1 MPFRES
7 VVRRSREIGLDP
19 AYVYGLIRQ
28 ESRFIMDARSHVGAS
43 GLMQVMPATARW
55 TAKRIGMT
63 NFTLDQINDRETN
76 IAIGTGYLK
85 LVLDDFDGSMPLAAA
100 AYNAGRGRPRNW
112 RAPGGTGPVLEAAA
126 WAENVPFNETR
137 DYVKKVLANA
147 TMYAAILSGQPQ
159 SLKAR
164 LGSVGPRDTSRAR
177 AQPRPALRARTYTA
191 WTSWWQVI
199 GQTVASEFSDVPDL
213 AQATR
218 IVLRLMLAA
227 LLGGLL
233 GLERENKGKAAGV
246 RTHML
251 VAMGAAL
258 FVLIPQQ
265 AGIVP
270 ADLSRVIQGVVAG
283 IGFLCAG
290 SILKSE
296 DEDRVRGLTTAAGMW
311 LTAAIGMAA
320 GLGREATAVISTV
333 LALVI
338 LSLVP
343 VVVKAIEKPEPR
355 TLLSDE
361 PKK

>member
-1 MPFRES
+1 
-7 VVRRSREIGLDP
+7 
-19 AYVYGLIRQ
+19 
-28 ESRFIMDARSHVGAS
+28 MDI
-43 GLMQVMPATARW
+43 P
-55 TAKRIGMT
+55 
-63 NFTLDQINDRETN
+63 
-76 IAIGTGYLK
+76 
-85 LVLDDFDGSMPLAAA
+85 
-100 AYNAGRGRPRNW
+100 
-112 RAPGGTGPVLEAAA
+112 
-126 WAENVPFNETR
+126 
-137 DYVKKVLANA
+137 
-147 TMYAAILSGQPQ
+147 
-159 SLKAR
+159 
-164 LGSVGPRDTSRAR
+164 
-177 AQPRPALRARTYTA
+177 
-191 WTSWWQVI
+191 WWQVI

-355 TLLSDE
+355 TILSDE

>member
-1 MPFRES
+1 MP
-7 VVRRSREIGLDP
+7 
-19 AYVYGLIRQ
+19 
-28 ESRFIMDARSHVGAS
+28 MDI
-43 GLMQVMPATARW
+43 P
-55 TAKRIGMT
+55 
-63 NFTLDQINDRETN
+63 
-76 IAIGTGYLK
+76 
-85 LVLDDFDGSMPLAAA
+85 
-100 AYNAGRGRPRNW
+100 
-112 RAPGGTGPVLEAAA
+112 
-126 WAENVPFNETR
+126 
-137 DYVKKVLANA
+137 
-147 TMYAAILSGQPQ
+147 
-159 SLKAR
+159 
-164 LGSVGPRDTSRAR
+164 
-177 AQPRPALRARTYTA
+177 
-191 WTSWWQVI
+191 WWQVI

-218 IVLRLMLAA
+218 IVLRLALAA

-233 GLERENKGKAAGV
+233 GLEREHKGKAAGV

-265 AGIVP
+265 AGIQS

-343 VVVKAIEKPEPR
+343 VVVKAIDKPEPR
-355 TLLSDE
+355 TILRDDN
-361 PKK
+361 PT